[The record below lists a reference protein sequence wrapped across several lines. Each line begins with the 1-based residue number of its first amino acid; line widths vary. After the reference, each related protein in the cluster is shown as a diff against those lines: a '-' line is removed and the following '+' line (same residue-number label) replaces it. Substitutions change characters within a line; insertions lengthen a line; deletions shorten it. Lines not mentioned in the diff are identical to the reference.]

1 MNFLDSEGD
10 TTELGR
16 NFAFLDTGSQQ
27 ESQRFDVGGS
37 TGFSESSRWK
47 EDPITQPPMPVTQES
62 SNYNDVPEYSN
73 HHSHHHDEEDDE
85 PPEWA
90 CTYCGASD
98 PATVAKCNATKK
110 WFCNGRGQSSV
121 SHIIYHLVR
130 SKNKEVSLHPESPL
144 GDTTLECYNCGSKNV
159 FLLGFIPA
167 KSESV
172 VVLLCREP
180 CLYSNQ
186 LQDMDWDVS
195 QWMPLIDDKRFLSWL
210 VKAPSEADQRPITT
224 AQMNKLEEMWKENDT
239 AAVTD
244 LERPSPNDDPAPVQF
259 YYEDAYHYQSV
270 LVPLVRLEAEYD
282 KKMKES
288 QAQSGIMVRW
298 EISLNKRKIAYFDFV
313 RDETDIRIVAG
324 DELVLNHEG
333 DSLNKSWQGIGQVV
347 KIGSGLSGDEVAVEM
362 RSSGVPTQLTTGW
375 QITFAWK
382 PTSFDRMHQALRS
395 FAIDE
400 TSVSAFL
407 YHRLLGHA
415 VEPLNIRGA
424 LPKRFSVQGLPE
436 LNHSQVS
443 AVRNV
448 LQKPLSLIQGPPG
461 TGKTVTSATI
471 IYHLA
476 KMNQGQILACAPSN
490 VAVDHLTEKIHATGL
505 RVVRLC
511 AKSRE
516 TVSSCVDHLTLHVQ
530 VQTLASSA
538 PVQTDLHKLQKLK
551 NEIGELNAADDRRYL
566 QCRRSVEMEILQTA
580 DVICTTTVN
589 AGDNR
594 LSKFRFKQVLVDEST
609 QATEPECLIPLVLGA
624 KQVVLVGDHCQL
636 GPVIMCKQ
644 AAKAGLAR
652 SLFERLV
659 MLGIRPIRLQVQY
672 RMHPCLSE
680 FPSNTFY
687 EGTLQNGVTQ
697 TERVKDIEFPWPDPS
712 RPMFFYNSIGQEEMS
727 SSGTSYLNRTEAAM
741 VEKILTALLKAGV
754 TPDKIGVITPYE
766 GQRSYVTNYM
776 NRNGPLQA
784 EAYAAIEVASVDSF
798 QGREKDYIV
807 LSCVRSNDY
816 QGIGFLNNPRR
827 LNVALTRAKC
837 GLVVVGNAKVLS
849 KQQLWNNLL
858 VHFKDQQLVVEG
870 PLSALKQSLVSL
882 SKPRKFVNRYGGDY
896 GIAGPMLNNGF
907 VESAQAPP
915 MFSNQSYSGNQ
926 SGAIGSGAVPQ
937 NSQQNPQ
944 ANYGY
949 QPGMAPA
956 QQMKAY
962 RDRINENMSSG
973 MYNPDG
979 SKRPHPGG
987 PPAPGAHFG
996 SQSQDG
1002 PISQMTLTGNTYSQS
1017 QSQSQND
1024 TYGYIA

>member
-1 MNFLDSEGD
+1 MTFDDDLDY
-10 TTELGR
+10 
-16 NFAFLDTGSQQ
+16 
-27 ESQRFDVGGS
+27 
-37 TGFSESSRWK
+37 
-47 EDPITQPPMPVTQES
+47 EDERR
-62 SNYNDVPEYSN
+62 
-73 HHSHHHDEEDDE
+73 EEQ

-90 CTYCGASD
+90 CSYCGISD
-98 PATVAKCNATKK
+98 PACVAKCNATKK
-110 WFCNGRGQSSV
+110 WFCNGRGQTSV
-121 SHIIYHLVR
+121 SHIIFHLVK
-130 SKNKEVSLHPESPL
+130 SKHKEVSLHPESPL
-144 GDTTLECYNCGSKNV
+144 GDATLECYNCGSKNV

-210 VKAPSEADQRPITT
+210 VKSPSEAEQRKVRQLST
-224 AQMNKLEEMWKENDT
+224 AEMSKMEELWKVNPNAT
-239 AAVTD
+239 LTD
-244 LERPSPNDDPAPVQF
+244 LESSGAANDEPAPVQF
-259 YYEDAYHYQSV
+259 YYEDAYHYQNI
-270 LVPLVRLEAEYD
+270 LGPLVKLEAD
-282 KKMKES
+282 DDRRRKEQHS
-288 QAQSGIMVRW
+288 QEKIQIQW
-298 EISLNKRKIAYFDFV
+298 ETGLNKRKVAYFDFP
-313 RDETDIRIVAG
+313 RDESDLRLVVG
-324 DELVLNHEG
+324 DELILKHMG
-333 DSLNKSWQGIGQVV
+333 DGNLHGPWRGFGHVIKL
-347 KIGSGLSGDEVAVEM
+347 GSGISGEEVAVEM
-362 RSSGVPTQLTTGW
+362 RTPGVPVQLTSSWT
-375 QITFAWK
+375 IEFSWK
-382 PTSFDRMHQALRS
+382 PTSYERMQVALRT
-395 FAIDE
+395 FATDE

-415 VEPLNIRGA
+415 VEAQNIKGS

-443 AVRNV
+443 AVKNV

-471 IYHLA
+471 VYHLA

-505 RVVRLC
+505 KVVRVC
-511 AKSRE
+511 ARSRE
-516 TVSSCVDHLTLHVQ
+516 SENSCVDHLTLHHQ
-530 VQTLASSA
+530 VQLIASSA
-538 PVQTDLHKLQKLK
+538 PEASEIRKLYRLK
-551 NEIGELNAADDRRYL
+551 DEVGELSSQDEKRYINCKRAIENEILNAAD
-566 QCRRSVEMEILQTA
+566 
-580 DVICTTTVN
+580 VICSTTVN
-589 AGDNR
+589 AGDSR
-594 LSKFRFKQVLVDEST
+594 LSRMRFKQVLVDEST

-697 TERVKDIEFPWPDPS
+697 IDRANNIDFPWPDPS

-727 SSGTSYLNRTEAAM
+727 SSSTSFLNRTEAAM
-741 VEKILTALLKAGV
+741 VEKVVTALLQANV

-776 NRNGPLQA
+776 ARNGPLRS
-784 EAYAAIEVASVDSF
+784 EAYSSIEVASVDSF
-798 QGREKDYIV
+798 QGREKEFII

-816 QGIGFLNNPRR
+816 QGIGFLNDPRR
-827 LNVALTRAKC
+827 LNVALTRARS
-837 GLVVVGNAKVLS
+837 GLVIIGNAKVLS

-870 PLSALKQSLVSL
+870 PLSSLKQSLVSL
-882 SKPRKFVNRYGGDY
+882 SKPRKFVNKYGGDY
-896 GIAGPMLNNGF
+896 GIAGPMLTTQF
-907 VESAQAPP
+907 AEQVQAPP
-915 MFSNQSYSGNQ
+915 MYAGQQY
-926 SGAIGSGAVPQ
+926 AVPGNAGFVQ
-937 NSQQNPQ
+937 DKSVTHHPHAGNFV
-944 ANYGY
+944 Y
-949 QPGMAPA
+949 QPGTAPA
-956 QQMKAY
+956 QQMAAY
-962 RDRINENMSSG
+962 RTARSNQQEEYLPAG
-973 MYNPDG
+973 R
-979 SKRPHPGG
+979 KRAGYPNT
-987 PPAPGAHFG
+987 

-1002 PISQMTLTGNTYSQS
+1002 PISQMSLSAQTYSQT
-1017 QSQSQND
+1017 QSQND
-1024 TYGYIA
+1024 YGSYLP